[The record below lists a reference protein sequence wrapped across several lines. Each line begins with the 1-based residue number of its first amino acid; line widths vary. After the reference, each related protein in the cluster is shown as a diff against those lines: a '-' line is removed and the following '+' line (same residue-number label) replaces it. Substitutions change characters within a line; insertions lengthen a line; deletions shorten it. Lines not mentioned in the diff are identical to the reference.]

1 METFRNPAFRTG
13 KALNRIEGRYSSWKT
28 TGPSFCKE
36 LADSLRSMDEGMIAR
51 TVYPEVPPEAEYVLI
66 ELRESMRPLIEAME
80 IWAMVSENRREE
92 ARE

>member
-1 METFRNPAFRTG
+1 
-13 KALNRIEGRYSSWKT
+13 
-28 TGPSFCKE
+28 
-36 LADSLRSMDEGMIAR
+36 MIAR